1 MTRWLT
7 ERSPVLLAIFCIAL
21 VALNVWRLDEWGS
34 EGFRDWLSNTIMQTT
49 LFDFAWVLFVMV
61 AFVHDDAK
69 QHGLTYWWIVP
80 TFPFMPTI
88 GLLLY
93 FVVRRRH
100 LRRVALPG

>member
-1 MTRWLT
+1 MTSRLT
-7 ERSPVLLAIFCIAL
+7 ERSPLLLAVFVTAL
-21 VALNVWRLDEWGS
+21 VALNVWRLNEWGV
-34 EGFRDWLSNTIMQTT
+34 EGFRVWLTHTIMQTT
-49 LFDFAWVLFVMV
+49 LFDFAWVLAIVL

-69 QHGLTYWWIVP
+69 EHGLTYWWIVP

-100 LRRVALPG
+100 LRRRAASG